1 VNLFDG
7 SGEQE
12 ASDFTSSPFPDF
24 GVPEMWCTDNGMS
37 IMENTGEKIM
47 KMLVNDNV
55 SSVKVQFVSD
65 LVQRDA
71 DSSFAVA
78 NGMAKTSL
86 RADGLFEVLYD
97 RNLFNPLNES
107 LCKVMY
113 SPRRF
118 RDDVEA
124 RLRQVRQ
131 PSLGLANALERM
143 EQLAGVG
150 VAGHLPLKPHTNLT
164 LVEDGKK
171 GLRFEGPVNVLKLFA
186 EMMFYSRAS
195 GIEPPFLPNASI
207 EDVYQMLAWVHWSRS
222 VLSIGNAKAATEGS
236 LMARAILERLEH
248 PTAGSY
254 DATVTIFMG
263 HDGTIDNV
271 GTALGV
277 KWQLRLPYDQSS
289 YSATPPGSGLHLFVD
304 DAKTVELSYL
314 YPVFFNGTGASWNLR
329 SSINME
335 SAPLLFDPPIGDGFD
350 VSVGQKSTILMGGR
364 DRRTGLDVLQDR
376 ILFVLSN
383 NPGSL
388 ECYNMFRP
396 MNETDGCF
404 LWPLTTRNVVVLV
417 SIVAMLTIPCLFL
430 LVYCN
435 RKCPHRKA
443 TKDSKYNAVA
453 NNVVEVV

>member
-1 VNLFDG
+1 MNLFDG
-7 SGEQE
+7 SGEQK
-12 ASDFTSSPFPDF
+12 ASDFTSSPLPDF

-37 IMENTGEKIM
+37 IMENTGEQIM

-55 SSVKVQFVSD
+55 SSVKVQFISD

-78 NGMAKTSL
+78 NGMARVVSNTSL
-86 RADGLFEVLYD
+86 RVDGLFEVLYD

-131 PSLGLANALERM
+131 PSSGLANALERM
-143 EQLAGVG
+143 DQLAGIG

-171 GLRFEGPVNVLKLFA
+171 GLRLEGPVNVLKLFA

-207 EDVYQMLAWVHWSRS
+207 DDVYQMLAWVHWSRS

-248 PTAGSY
+248 PIEGSY

-289 YSATPPGSGLHLFVD
+289 LFSNSTRLRATPFRRRRQNGRTFVPVSSLFQ
-304 DAKTVELSYL
+304 
-314 YPVFFNGTGASWNLR
+314 WNWCV
-329 SSINME
+329 ME
-335 SAPLLFDPPIGDGFD
+335 SSF
-350 VSVGQKSTILMGGR
+350 
-364 DRRTGLDVLQDR
+364 
-376 ILFVLSN
+376 
-383 NPGSL
+383 
-388 ECYNMFRP
+388 ECQYGECSPAF
-396 MNETDGCF
+396 
-404 LWPLTTRNVVVLV
+404 
-417 SIVAMLTIPCLFL
+417 
-430 LVYCN
+430 
-435 RKCPHRKA
+435 
-443 TKDSKYNAVA
+443 
-453 NNVVEVV
+453 